1 MLKKISITTCFT
13 TLVLALSACSKPEEK
28 KETAV
33 ADATPAA
40 ATLNIG
46 ADLTYPPYGFFK
58 DNTPQGFDVELL
70 QLLANANQQKVE
82 FIDTRFANLIPSL
95 NSKKFDAVAS
105 SMFITPERE
114 KQVNFIP
121 YAKVG
126 NALIVR
132 TGESFAPKDVKEL
145 CGKTLSIIKGS
156 AAVPKLDELS
166 KGYCVENHKK
176 GITVREFE
184 TSPEALQSLLAKS
197 SDVQFDDTDV
207 AKSFVAKVNGKVV
220 ISSTE
225 PLYPQI
231 LGIAVRKDDPA
242 TLASLTK
249 ALDTIKGNQEYQKLL
264 DKYGIKAVN

>member
-1 MLKKISITTCFT
+1 MLKKIPLATILT
-13 TLVLALSACSKPEEK
+13 TLVIGLSACSKPEEK
-28 KETAV
+28 KE
-33 ADATPAA
+33 ATTDTAA
-40 ATLNIG
+40 APSTLHIG

-58 DNTPQGFDVELL
+58 DNQPQGFDVELL
-70 QLLANANQQKVE
+70 ELLANANKQKSE
-82 FIDTRFANLIPSL
+82 FVDTRFASLIPSL
-95 NSKKFDAVAS
+95 NSKKFDAIAS

-126 NALIVR
+126 NAFIVR

-145 CGKTLSIIKGS
+145 CGKTVSIIKGS
-156 AAVPKLDELS
+156 AAIPKLDQLS
-166 KGYCVENHKK
+166 KEYCAVNHKNS
-176 GITVREFE
+176 ITIREFD

-207 AKSFVAKVNGKVV
+207 AKSFVAKVNGKVM

-249 ALDTIKGNQEYQKLL
+249 ALETIKGNQEYQKLL